1 MHQINTLSPR
11 NLLDR
16 CPETDPDFLVQ
27 PQPCAAFGSDFDD
40 NAPLELAEAPQ
51 ATPFTVLSAGEL
63 LERELPERV
72 SVWGEGIIVLG
83 QLSSILGQGGTGKSR
98 FAMQLAIF
106 QILGRQLAG
115 FATHPTPLKHLL
127 IGTENSI
134 HRQQQELRKM
144 ISGFSPEERDRI
156 AQHLFFHVVETL
168 DDAFI
173 NIGSEEIVSKWRLT
187 LERVLPDCIYIDPF
201 GEVIVGDSN
210 KDADVRHTLRELTKI
225 CRRHSHDTA
234 IVVIHHART
243 GRGNIAQAVGYDKG
257 NYGIG
262 SKALYSGVRSQ
273 INLAPADAEDSSR
286 IVLSC
291 GKSNDAKPFK
301 PMGLKMDEATMHYLP
316 DSSFNVQ
323 EWLDD
328 VEGKRNG
335 KACSIADVIQ
345 AVGQGGK
352 RYSTIV
358 RKVVEDTVCSPAT
371 AKRRIKEAADGG
383 YIHKRSDGSYLVNPA
398 NPTSTQIK
406 LGDPF

>member
-1 MHQINTLSPR
+1 MNLHPETPR
-11 NLLDR
+11 DLLEA
-16 CPETDPDFLVQ
+16 CPEPDPDYQFI
-27 PQPCAAFGSDFDD
+27 PEPYAAFGSDFDD
-40 NAPLELAEAPQ
+40 TGPPGAQEGNEP
-51 ATPFTVLSAGEL
+51 TPFTILSAGEL
-63 LERELPERV
+63 LQRELPERV
-72 SVWGEGIIVLG
+72 SVWGKGIIVLG

-106 QILGRQLAG
+106 QILGRNFAG
-115 FATHPTPLKHLL
+115 FPTHKTPLKHLL

-134 HRQQQELRKM
+134 HRQQNELRKM
-144 ISGFSPEERDRI
+144 ISCFTDEEKALI
-156 AQHLFFHVVETL
+156 ADNLYFHVVESL

-173 NIGSEEIVSKWRLT
+173 NIGSDEIITKWRLT
-187 LERVLPDCIYIDPF
+187 LEQVLPDCIYIDPF

-234 IVVIHHART
+234 IIVIHHART

-291 GKSNDAKPFK
+291 GKSNDAKPFA
-301 PMGLKMDEATMHYLP
+301 PMGLKMEEDTMHYQP
-316 DSSFNVQ
+316 DPTFNVQ

-335 KACSIADVIQ
+335 KACSIADVVQ
-345 AVGQGGK
+345 AIGQGVN
-352 RYSTIV
+352 RYAEIARRVADDTACS
-358 RKVVEDTVCSPAT
+358 VVT
-371 AKRRIKEAADGG
+371 AKRRIKEATDGA
-383 YIHKRSDGSYLVNPA
+383 YITKRSDGTYLVNTPIH
-398 NPTSTQIK
+398 P
-406 LGDPF
+406 DPQTEFSENF